1 MKINVKIY
9 LFLLLFSCSSEYN
22 LISNQ
27 HQVIDVTNNIDSSI
41 IKIIT
46 PYKIQLD
53 KQMDEVIS
61 YTKSELKKGKPES
74 NLGNFICDLSLDR
87 ANKQADF
94 CIFNNGG
101 FRDIISKGN
110 ITIRDIYKVMPFEN
124 ELVIL
129 ELNNNEYYNLLKYI
143 TKRKGEPF
151 GGANIIE
158 KNDTIISE
166 FNSDEK
172 IKVLTTDYLANG
184 GDNMSFFINKN
195 QKKLGVKLRDVI
207 IDHCRKIDT
216 IDIKLDNRYI
226 IENDK

>member
-9 LFLLLFSCSSEYN
+9 LFLLLFSCSNEYN
-22 LISNQ
+22 LISNE
-27 HQVIDVTNNIDSSI
+27 HQIIDVKNNIDSSI
-41 IKIIT
+41 VKIIN

-61 YTKSELKKGKPES
+61 YTKSKLKKGKPES
-74 NLGNFICDLSLDR
+74 KLGNFICDLTLDR
-87 ANKQADF
+87 LNKQADF

-101 FRDIISKGN
+101 FRDVISKGN

-129 ELNNNEYYNLLKYI
+129 ELNNDEYYNLLKYI
-143 TKRKGEPF
+143 AKRKGEPF

-216 IDIKLDNRYI
+216 IDIKLDDRYI

>member
-27 HQVIDVTNNIDSSI
+27 HQVIDVKNNLDSSI
-41 IKIIT
+41 VKIIN

-74 NLGNFICDLSLDR
+74 KLGNFICDLSLDWV
-87 ANKQADF
+87 NEQADF

-129 ELNNNEYYNLLKYI
+129 ELNNNEYYNLLQYI

-158 KNDTIISE
+158 KNDTVVSE

-216 IDIKLDNRYI
+216 IDIKLDDRYI

>member
-9 LFLLLFSCSSEYN
+9 LFLLLFSCSNEYN

-27 HQVIDVTNNIDSSI
+27 HQVIDVKSNIDSSI
-41 IKIIT
+41 VKIIS

-74 NLGNFICDLSLDR
+74 KLGNFICDLSLDR
-87 ANKQADF
+87 VNKQADF

-101 FRDIISKGN
+101 FRDVISKGN

-166 FNSDEK
+166 FNSDKK

-195 QKKLGVKLRDVI
+195 QKKLSVKLRDVI

-216 IDIKLDNRYI
+216 IDIKLDDRYI

>member
-27 HQVIDVTNNIDSSI
+27 HQVIDVKNNIDSSI
-41 IKIIT
+41 VKIIN

-87 ANKQADF
+87 VNKQADF

-101 FRDIISKGN
+101 FRDVISKGN

>member
-27 HQVIDVTNNIDSSI
+27 HQVIGVKNNIDSSI
-41 IKIIT
+41 VKIIT

-53 KQMDEVIS
+53 KQMDEIIS

-74 NLGNFICDLSLDR
+74 KLGNFICDLSLDR
-87 ANKQADF
+87 VNKQADF

-101 FRDIISKGN
+101 FRDVISKGN

-216 IDIKLDNRYI
+216 IDIKLDDRYI

>member
-27 HQVIDVTNNIDSSI
+27 HQVIDVKNNIDSGI
-41 IKIIT
+41 VKIIN

-74 NLGNFICDLSLDR
+74 NLGNFICDLSLER
-87 ANKQADF
+87 ANNQADF

-101 FRDIISKGN
+101 FRDVISKGN

-207 IDHCRKIDT
+207 IDHCKKIDT
-216 IDIKLDNRYI
+216 IDIKLDDRYI